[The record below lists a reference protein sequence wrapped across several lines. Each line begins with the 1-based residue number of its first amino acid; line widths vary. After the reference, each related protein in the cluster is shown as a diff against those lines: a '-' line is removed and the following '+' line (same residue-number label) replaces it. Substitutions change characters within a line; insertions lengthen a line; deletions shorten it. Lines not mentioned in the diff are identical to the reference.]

1 MADEFSPQPDD
12 RDRGDRPRKGSDQLL
27 SAWVLDPQPRL
38 CTGPGIFWL
47 ALTLASGLLWAAIAV
62 GRWEGEFVVP
72 DDGRQHLFWMA
83 RYLDPGL
90 FPGDRIADYF
100 QSVAPLG
107 FRTLYGAAAAL
118 GIEPLTVAR
127 WLPLV
132 LGPVAT
138 VLCFV
143 LSFDLFPVPA
153 AAFGAALLFAQN
165 LWMRDD
171 LASGTARAFLNPLFL
186 LILIAYGRRSRFLIV
201 GAIALLGWFYPHYVL
216 VTAAIAVLE
225 AIGHF
230 WNLRKTGKV
239 SQIWRDLSFSV
250 WVLVTCAVVL
260 IPFALD
266 SSAFG
271 PTIDADLA
279 RTLPEF
285 LPDGR
290 SRFFYDDF
298 GRFWLSGGRSGIQIP
313 LEPPLMVLGLL
324 LPQFLWGRW
333 RDRLPMVALWRSRGG
348 LLSKLVLAC
357 FLCFGAAHGL
367 LFRLHLPSR
376 YTQHG
381 LRIAIAIAAAAVLFT
396 LAAAAAQHLKRA
408 TWLGPR
414 GRAAIGAALTVVFI
428 LGLTVEPLTS
438 SKFPKTSYVN
448 GTAPELYRFLQGQ
461 PPDTLIASLSGE
473 ANNIPTFAR
482 RSVLVGAEAA
492 IPYHWGYYREFRDR
506 VLALI
511 EAQYAPDLRPVAQ
524 VIRTYGV
531 DLWVLDRGG
540 LTAAYLEADDWL
552 RQYQP
557 AFDAARSQLAAGQVP
572 AITAWVE
579 PCQVFASD
587 RHVVLSAA
595 CLLTAADQAS

>member
-1 MADEFSPQPDD
+1 MADEFLPKVA
-12 RDRGDRPRKGSDQLL
+12 RDRGWDQVLA
-27 SAWVLDPQPRL
+27 AWVLAPQPRL
-38 CTGPGIFWL
+38 LTGPGLFWL
-47 ALTLASGLLWAAIAV
+47 TLTLASAVLWAAIAV
-62 GRWEGEFVVP
+62 GRWSGEFVVP
-72 DDGRQHLFWMA
+72 DDGRQHLFWMS

-127 WLPLV
+127 WLPLI
-132 LGPVAT
+132 LGPMAT
-138 VLCFV
+138 GLCFV

-225 AIGHF
+225 AIAHL
-230 WNLRKTGKV
+230 WNSRKNGKFCE
-239 SQIWRDLSFSV
+239 IRKNLGFSI
-250 WVLVTCAVVL
+250 WVLAACVVVL

-271 PTIDADLA
+271 PTIGADLA

-298 GRFWLSGGRSGIQIP
+298 GRFWLSGGRSGVQIP
-313 LEPPLMVLGLL
+313 LEPPLMALGLL
-324 LPQFLWGRW
+324 WPILLWGRW
-333 RDRLPMVALWRSRGG
+333 RDRLPTLALWRSRGG
-348 LLSKLVLAC
+348 LLSKLVGAC

-381 LRIAIAIAAAAVLFT
+381 LRIAIAIAAAATLWT
-396 LAAAAAQHLKRA
+396 LATAAAQHLKRA
-408 TWLGPR
+408 TWLGVR

-428 LGLTVEPLTS
+428 LGLTLEPLTS
-438 SKFPKTSYVN
+438 SKFPKTSYVT
-448 GTAPELYRFLQGQ
+448 GTAPDLYGFLQGQ
-461 PPDTLIASLSGE
+461 PPDVLIASLSGE

-511 EAQYAPDLRPVAQ
+511 DAQYAPDLRPVAQ

-531 DLWVLDRGG
+531 DLWLLDRGG

-557 AFDAARSQLAAGQVP
+557 AFETARSRLTAGEIPALAAW
-572 AITAWVE
+572 IE

-595 CLLTAADQAS
+595 CLLAAADQAS